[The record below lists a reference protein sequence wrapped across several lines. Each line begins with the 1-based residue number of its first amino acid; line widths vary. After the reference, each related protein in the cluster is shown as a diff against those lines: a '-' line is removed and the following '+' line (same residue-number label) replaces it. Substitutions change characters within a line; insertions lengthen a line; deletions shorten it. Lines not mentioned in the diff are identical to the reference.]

1 MRSRVTIKSL
11 AESCGLSIPSVSQ
24 ILNGKGSY
32 HVDTRERVLAAAQ
45 SMGYRPNAYAQSMQS
60 GRFNAAALVV
70 ATTAGLSYFEPELV
84 LALEDRLAA
93 TNRHLV
99 IARLP
104 DEQLTDAGYVPRIL
118 RELMVDGLLIAYNAQ
133 IPPRMLALIQELNV
147 PSIFINNDL
156 PENAVHPDDF
166 NGIKQATEH
175 LIALGHRHIAYAD
188 FGTGLEEVPWHY
200 SSKARR
206 GGYQAAMAAAGL
218 ETELWSE
225 AWPPA
230 NELRFAYGLQCL
242 QRAQPPTAVVCY
254 NTETAGPVLLAA
266 ATLGIE
272 IPTRMSLI
280 TVEATRPTAFGRPVA
295 TMILPT
301 VTLAQKAI
309 EMLDLRLKGE
319 PAPTQAVGLHLDPAG
334 TIEVPHSAPIR

>member
-1 MRSRVTIKSL
+1 MRSRVTIKSV

-32 HVDTRERVLAAAQ
+32 HVDTRERVQAAAQ
-45 SMGYRPNAYAQSMQS
+45 KMGYRPNAYAQSMQS

-104 DEQLTDAGYVPRIL
+104 DDRLTDAGYVPRIL

-133 IPPRMLALIQELNV
+133 IPPRMLELIQELNL
-147 PSIFINNDL
+147 PSIFINNNL
-156 PENAVHPDDF
+156 PENSVHPDDF
-166 NGIKQATEH
+166 NGIKHATEH

-206 GGYQAAMAAAGL
+206 DGYLAAMAASGL
-218 ETELWSE
+218 QTELWSE
-225 AWPPA
+225 AWPMGRDDRLPYA
-230 NELRFAYGLQCL
+230 LTCL
-242 QRAQPPTAVVCY
+242 GHASLPTAVISY
-254 NTETAGPVLLAA
+254 NTETAEPILLACA
-266 ATLGIE
+266 SRGIDV
-272 IPTRMSLI
+272 PKHLSLV
-280 TVEATRPTAFGRPVA
+280 TVEAAAPTPFGRAVA
-295 TMILPT
+295 TVYIPSVAM
-301 VTLAQKAI
+301 AQKAV
-309 EMLDLRLKGE
+309 ELLDIRIQGG
-319 PAPTQAVGLHLDPAG
+319 ATPTKTVPMVLDPTG
-334 TIEVPHSAPIR
+334 TVAPPRMAT